1 MTLKHGWLQ
10 ANFVYLFCFGGIFYF
25 PFSSVS
31 AQQLEGI
38 AGQKP
43 FTLHG
48 NVGVNLLGYSVQG
61 IDERMPPWNV
71 LLSAQATASVY
82 GVAIPFSFRYSGK
95 KAEYGQPFNQFGLSP
110 QYKWLTVH
118 GGYRTIRFSDFTLA
132 GHTFM
137 GGGVEMNPGR
147 FRFGCVYGRFR
158 DQAQEISPALDTLNR
173 FSRKGLA
180 MKMGVGSAN
189 SFIDFVVLRI
199 QDDSTSFPDSL
210 TSPGITPEHNVVLGI
225 NTRLPLG
232 KKFLFETEVA
242 GSIFASNMAAQSFEA
257 VEELPSW
264 LRNNPILT
272 INVSSELTTA
282 IRSSLLFKE
291 KSFSS
296 KLEYRRID
304 PGYKSM
310 GAYYFTTD
318 VEQAT
323 LAPAV
328 SLFKRKLLLRGSV
341 GVQRDNLRNTKKAT
355 TVRAISSASVS
366 FNPVPAF
373 GLDVNYSNYSNNQR
387 PGTLPLIDS
396 LRQYHTTANFS
407 ITPRLLLIRPERQ
420 HLIFLVVSRMELN
433 DKNAWT
439 ALYTENRA
447 LILNLSYNLNLVN
460 SNMTILGGMMHN
472 RLENS
477 MTNLSTTGFT
487 AGISKSFLDTRLQA
501 GWNNSLSF
509 NHSGQQGFIYNTTL
523 QATYQ
528 INKHHNLRAGLFF
541 TSAKYKEETQN
552 PSFHETKGDFGYV
565 YTF

>member
-1 MTLKHGWLQ
+1 MSTLKYRSINMLLRLMLLAGL
-10 ANFVYLFCFGGIFYF
+10 I
-25 PFSSVS
+25 S
-31 AQQLEGI
+31 ATAFQTVGQQLEGI

-48 NVGVNLLGYSVQG
+48 NFGVNLLGYSVQG
-61 IDERMPPWNV
+61 IDDRMPPWNL

-95 KAEYGQPFNQFGLSP
+95 KIEYGQPFNQFGLSP
-110 QYKWLTVH
+110 QYKWLTLH
-118 GGYRTIRFSDFTLA
+118 GGYRTLRFSDFTLA
-132 GHTFM
+132 GHSFL
-137 GGGVEMNPGR
+137 GGGVEMNPGK
-147 FRFGCVYGRFR
+147 FRFGFVYGRFM
-158 DQAQEISPALDTLNR
+158 DQVQEISPALDTLNR

-180 MKMGVGSAN
+180 MKIGAGNAN
-189 SFIDFVVLRI
+189 RFIDFLVLRI
-199 QDDSTSFPDSL
+199 QDDTTSFPDSL
-210 TSPGITPEHNVVLGI
+210 VNPGITPAQNVVLGI

-232 KKFLFETEVA
+232 KKLMFETEVA
-242 GSIFASNMAAQSFEA
+242 GSVYASNMKAHGFEA

-264 LRNNPILT
+264 IGNNSILK
-272 INVSSELTTA
+272 INVSSEFATA

-291 KSFSS
+291 KNFSS

-304 PGYKSM
+304 PDYKSM

-323 LAPAV
+323 IAPSV
-328 SLFKRKLLLRGSV
+328 TLFKRKLLVRGSV

-396 LRQYHTTANFS
+396 LKQYHTTANFS
-407 ITPRLLLIRPERQ
+407 VTPRVLLVRPEKQ
-420 HLIFLVVSRMELN
+420 HLLFLVVSRMELN

-447 LILNLSYNLNLVN
+447 LILNLNYNLNLVKRN
-460 SNMTILGGMMHN
+460 LTILGGLIHN

-477 MTNLSTTGFT
+477 TINLQTTGLT
-487 AGISKSFLDTRLQA
+487 AGISKSLLEARLQA
-501 GWNNSLSF
+501 GWNNSLVF
-509 NHSGQQGFIYNTTL
+509 NHSGQEGFIYTTNM

-528 INKHHNLRAGLFF
+528 INKHHNLRIGLYL
-541 TSAKYKEETQN
+541 TSAKYKDETQN

>member
-10 ANFVYLFCFGGIFYF
+10 ANFVYLFCFGCIFYF

-43 FTLHG
+43 FTIHG
-48 NVGVNLLGYSVQG
+48 NVGANLIGYSISG

-71 LLSAQATASVY
+71 LLSAQATASLY

-132 GHTFM
+132 GHTFL
-137 GGGVEMNPGR
+137 GGGVEMNPGK

-158 DQAQEISPALDTLNR
+158 DQAQEISPAQDTLNR

-180 MKMGVGSAN
+180 MKLGVGSTN
-189 SFIDFVVLRI
+189 SFIDFMVLRI

-210 TSPGITPEHNVVLGI
+210 VNPGVTPEQNVVMGI

-232 KKFLFETEVA
+232 KKLLFETEIA
-242 GSIFASNMAAQSFEA
+242 GSMFASDMTAQGFEA
-257 VEELPSW
+257 LEELPSW
-264 LRNNPILT
+264 LRNNPVMNL
-272 INVSSELTTA
+272 NVSSEFTTA
-282 IRSSLLFKE
+282 IRSSLLYKE
-291 KSFSS
+291 KGFSS
-296 KLEYRRID
+296 RLEYRRID

-310 GAYYFTTD
+310 GAYYFTSD

-323 LAPAV
+323 FAPAIT
-328 SLFKRKLLLRGSV
+328 LFKRKLLLRGSV
-341 GVQRDNLRNTKKAT
+341 GIQRDNLRNTKKAT
-355 TVRAISSASVS
+355 TVRAISSASVV

-373 GLDVNYSNYSNNQR
+373 GLDVNYSNYSNNRR

-396 LRQYHTTANFS
+396 LKQYHTTANFT
-407 ITPRLLLIRPERQ
+407 ITPRLLLIRPEKQ
-420 HLIFLVVSRMELN
+420 HLFFLVVSRMEMN

-447 LILNLSYNLNLVN
+447 LILNLNYNLNLVK
-460 SNMTILGGMMHN
+460 SGITIQGGLLHN

-477 MTNLSTTGFT
+477 TTDLRTTGLT
-487 AGISKSFLDTRLQA
+487 AGISKSVLDARLQA
-501 GWNNSLSF
+501 GWNNSVVL
-509 NHSGQQGFIYNTTL
+509 NHSGQEGFIFSSTL
-523 QATYQ
+523 QATFQ
-528 INKHHNLRAGLFF
+528 INKHHNLRAGVFF
-541 TSAKYKEETQN
+541 TSANYKDESQN